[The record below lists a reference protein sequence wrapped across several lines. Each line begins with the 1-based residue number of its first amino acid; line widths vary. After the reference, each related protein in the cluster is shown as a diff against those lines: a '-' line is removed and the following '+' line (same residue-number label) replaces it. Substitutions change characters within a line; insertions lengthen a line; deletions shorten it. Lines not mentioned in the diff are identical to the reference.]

1 MSLYNR
7 PIECRSFRNNIP
19 QKTHS
24 AKNHSAK
31 KTFRNATIWQNNSA
45 KNIRK
50 LENRK
55 QIIRQSNISQPR
67 FGKKMFRNMPFGKVR
82 FRKSNLEISHSENRV
97 SANYIILVKLW
108 YNFEY
113 KIEEKYS
120 CRTAHNILTNIR
132 NQYRCNQ

>member
-1 MSLYNR
+1 MVPPY
-7 PIECRSFRNNIP
+7 IECRSFRNNIP

-55 QIIRQSNISQPR
+55 QIIRQSNISQSR
-67 FGKKMFRNMPFGKVR
+67 FGKRMFRNLPFGKIP
-82 FRKSNLEISHSENRV
+82 FRNSSLEINHSENRD
-97 SANYIILVKLW
+97 SANYIILVR
-108 YNFEY
+108 YNFE
-113 KIEEKYS
+113 KIIRRK
-120 CRTAHNILTNIR
+120 ILHSERIV
-132 NQYRCNQ
+132 